1 MKRYNWI
8 LGTALSLCLPGIALA
23 QDNEPDEIIVTAQKR
38 AENVQDVPISIQVMT
53 PETLESLA
61 ADSIGDID
69 NFVPGLEVGSGS
81 PTQPRYAI
89 RGISTSDFGV
99 GTDPAVGIYVDGVYS
114 GRSGSS
120 LLAFNDV
127 ERVEVV
133 KGPQGTLFG
142 RNSAAGAVSIVTRK
156 PSQEFETAL
165 GVRVGNFGKERF
177 EGLVNVPVSE
187 TVALRVNGVYNR
199 RDGLFVD
206 AATGED
212 LNIQNNWAVK
222 AALGWDLTPKTNLLL
237 RYTHDE
243 IDQDARP
250 AISVVPYN
258 DFPNPGAPPIPTNPA
273 EYLDPREVPIAN
285 DVINN
290 SETRN
295 LDEVTL
301 TISHDLGKMDLT
313 SITSY
318 REFQT
323 NNREDEDGTNRVDL
337 YFDTNNIEDNESFY
351 QEFRLTGATDNIAWL
366 AGVSYFDETAFQTSS
381 GNTNSNAVDTVLLST
396 EGARFITIVQL
407 FNDIFGVPAN
417 LLGHSWQEDMNNR
430 GDNKAYAAF
439 ADVTWEVSPVVSLT
453 VGGRYTRDEKTFS
466 WFNDRRYAPS
476 FDENLLLSE
485 GIINALGG
493 SVDDFLVDF
502 VFIQDGLAGVPCDN
516 GVTVAEGVE
525 CILEDTFNDFSPRVV
540 LDFKPSDSTLLYASF
555 AQGYK
560 AGGYNSVE
568 VASRFD
574 NEDVDNFEAGF
585 KTTIPDFNLRLNG
598 SVFHYKYKNKQS
610 VSLVSADQLPGSNVP
625 QYLVSTS
632 DEQATGLDLEGYWPI
647 SDGLT
652 LMGNMQLIDQ
662 TYKSR
667 VNRDGTDLRGEPT
680 GEPKLS
686 YAVGA
691 RYEIPTKSLGSF
703 DLQVM
708 HSFRGASRCNSF
720 AVTQGTC
727 GGEYRNFEVGTS
739 RKRTDL
745 RAWWHEPSG
754 HVQIGAFVNNA
765 FDNVYVNGIN
775 NLTTDVFGTPFASI
789 SEPRFYGFDFKFKY

>member
-1 MKRYNWI
+1 MPNQK
-8 LGTALSLCLPGIALA
+8 T
-23 QDNEPDEIIVTAQKR
+23 EHDEIIVTAQKR
-38 AENVQDVPISIQVMT
+38 AEDVLDVPISIQVMT
-53 PETLESLA
+53 PEVLESLA

-69 NFVPGLEVGSGS
+69 NFIPGLEVGSGS

-99 GTDPAVGIYVDGVYS
+99 GTDPAVGIYVNGVYS

-127 ERVEVV
+127 ERVEVI

-142 RNSAAGAVSIVTRK
+142 RNSAAGAVSVVTKK
-156 PSQEFETAL
+156 PSQDYEVGL
-165 GVRVGNFGKERF
+165 GVRLGDFEKERF
-177 EGLVNVPVSE
+177 EGLLNIPISE
-187 TVALRVNGVYNR
+187 TMALRLNGVYNTR
-199 RDGLFVD
+199 GGLFKD
-206 AATGED
+206 AATGRD
-212 LNIQNNWAVK
+212 LSTQKNWAVK
-222 AALGWDLTPKTNLLL
+222 AALGWDLTPNTNLLL

-243 IDQDARP
+243 VDQDARP
-250 AISVVPYN
+250 AISVI
-258 DFPNPGAPPIPTNPA
+258 DFNANPNPGAPSVPVNPA
-273 EYLDPREVPIAN
+273 NYLDPRDVSVAN

-301 TISHDLGKMDLT
+301 TVTHDLGKMDFT
-313 SITSY
+313 SISSW

-351 QEFRLTGATDNIAWL
+351 QEFRLSGENNNIAWL

-381 GNTNSNAVDTVLLST
+381 GFTNSNSVDTVLLNT

-407 FNDIFGVPAN
+407 FNNIFGIPAN
-417 LLGHSWQEDMNNR
+417 LLDHGWQEDMDNR
-430 GDNKAYAAF
+430 GDYKAYAAF
-439 ADVTWEVSPVVSLT
+439 ADATWQFNPKMSLT

-466 WFNDRRYAPS
+466 WFNDRRHAPG

-493 SVDDFLVDF
+493 SVDDFMVDF

-525 CILEDTFNDFSPRVV
+525 CVLEDTFNDFSPRVV
-540 LDFKPSDSTLLYASF
+540 FDYKTSDNTLLYASYT
-555 AQGYK
+555 QGYK

-568 VASRFD
+568 IASRFT
-574 NEDVDNFEAGF
+574 NEDVDSFEAGL
-585 KTTIPDFNLRLNG
+585 KTFIPELSWRLSG
-598 SVFHYKYKNKQS
+598 SVFHYQYNNKQS
-610 VSLVSADQLPGSNVP
+610 VSLVSAADLPGSDIP

-632 DEQATGLDLEGYWPI
+632 DEQAVGLDLESIWDLTDGI
-647 SDGLT
+647 SI
-652 LMGNMQLIDQ
+652 MGNLQFIDQ

-667 VNRDGTDLRGEPT
+667 INRDGTDLTGEPT

-691 RYEIPTKSLGSF
+691 RYEIPTEKHGRF
-703 DLQVM
+703 DLQLM
-708 HSFRGASRCNSF
+708 HSYRGPTRCNSF
-720 AVTQGTC
+720 AVTQGNC
-727 GGEYRNFEVGTS
+727 GGEYLNFEVGTA
-739 RKRTDL
+739 RTRTDF
-745 RAWWHEPSG
+745 RTYWHDPSG
-754 HVQIGAFVNNA
+754 YVQIGAYVNNV

-789 SEPRFYGFDFKFKY
+789 SEPRFYGVDFKFKY